1 MADDPWAL
9 PLQHPGTMPE
19 DIPRVPGKDLRY
31 CNVMMSRLKACYI
44 LGANTQTSH
53 PEGRSADE
61 ETETMRARLVYQS
74 RKRGILET
82 DLLLS
87 TFIDSGKLKNMNRTE
102 MEEYD
107 RVCALLSTRGI
118 Q

>member
-1 MADDPWAL
+1 MADDPWAI
-9 PLQHPGTMPE
+9 PMQHPGTMPE
-19 DIPRVPGKDLRY
+19 EIPRAPG
-31 CNVMMSRLKACYI
+31 
-44 LGANTQTSH
+44 GTSEH

-87 TFIDSGKLKNMNRTE
+87 TFIDSGKLKNMTRAE

-107 RVCALLSTRGI
+107 RVGPSIL
-118 Q
+118 